1 MKKKKV
7 FIIIIL
13 TIIVSIMFMNTS
25 NAALQSNNGTKK
37 AYNISNWLKNIR
49 NMEASGGTFGLNA
62 EIDENS
68 LLDKGASNGLDVHME
83 KNTEYGALAIL
94 SASSYGNAEV
104 IANGGTT
111 TGNSTG
117 AIIQNGELV
126 SALASNKTYSEE
138 INKID
143 NRYRNLY
150 EIDANE
156 NSKYFKG
163 DAMEETQGWQNSEFQ
178 NIKTIL
184 VRSGY
189 LFELGYPYSGKSYSF
204 SNIFSAYTN
213 NKYKTLSEWWNESS
227 ETDIFP
233 SRAVVVIG
241 DGI

>member
-37 AYNISNWLKNIR
+37 AYNISDWLKNIR

-68 LLDKGASNGLDVHME
+68 LLDKGESNGLDVHME

-94 SASSYGNAEV
+94 SASSYGNPENVSGKGA
-104 IANGGTT
+104 TT
-111 TGNSTG
+111 TGNCTG
-117 AIIQNGELV
+117 VVMDYIEIV
-126 SALASNKTYSEE
+126 SAISSEKEYSNKIITNS
-138 INKID
+138 D
-143 NRYRNLY
+143 NRYKNVYTKDSAGKY
-150 EIDANE
+150 E
-156 NSKYFKG
+156 YFKG
-163 DAMEETQGWQNSEFQ
+163 DATKETQGWQNSLFQ
-178 NIKTIL
+178 DIKLLIT
-184 VRSGY
+184 RGGRDFTGDS
-189 LFELGYPYSGKSYSF
+189 SF
-204 SNIFSAYTN
+204 SNIFSSCTEYVWIGSEPYKENHAYT
-213 NKYKTLSEWWNESS
+213 
-227 ETDIFP
+227 

>member
-37 AYNISNWLKNIR
+37 AYNISDWLKNIR

-68 LLDKGASNGLDVHME
+68 LLDKGESNGLDVHME

-94 SASSYGNAEV
+94 SASSYGNPEV
-104 IANGGTT
+104 INSKEKST

-117 AIIQNGELV
+117 VVMENVELV
-126 SALASNKTYSEE
+126 AAITDTMSTNIDSRYKNFYQKDASNKF
-138 INKID
+138 IF
-143 NRYRNLY
+143 
-150 EIDANE
+150 
-156 NSKYFKG
+156 FKG
-163 DAMEETQGWQNSEFQ
+163 DAMEETKNWN
-178 NIKTIL
+178 NA
-184 VRSGY
+184 
-189 LFELGYPYSGKSYSF
+189 
-204 SNIFSAYTN
+204 AYTDPIN
-213 NKYKTLSEWWNESS
+213 IITRFGNYYGWSIFTASS
-227 ETDIFP
+227 IYENYGQRVFP
-233 SRAVVVIG
+233 LDSQLNSRAVVVIG

>member
-13 TIIVSIMFMNTS
+13 SIIVSIIFMNTS

-37 AYNISNWLKNIR
+37 EYNISDWLKNIR

-94 SASSYGNAEV
+94 SASSYGNPEAV
-104 IANGGTT
+104 SGSGTTT

-117 AIIQNGELV
+117 VVMENRELV
-126 SALASNKTYSEE
+126 AATTAVSFRAFETVTNA
-138 INKID
+138 D
-143 NRYRNLY
+143 DRYKNLY
-150 EIDANE
+150 IKDSSGN
-156 NSKYFKG
+156 YIFLRG
-163 DAMEETQGWQNSEFQ
+163 DAMKETEKWHNSAGLEIMDSSDNPIYRFYDAKMFSMRQ
-178 NIKTIL
+178 AYWA
-184 VRSGY
+184 SG
-189 LFELGYPYSGKSYSF
+189 SSYVGTWDHPF
-204 SNIFSAYTN
+204 C
-213 NKYKTLSEWWNESS
+213 
-227 ETDIFP
+227 